1 MMDKITL
8 LPQFLSLDWSSSLVR
23 HIHSITIACFHSV
36 SIIAFSGNLA
46 HTRPRQVMME
56 YPTFVSSLA
65 AMAES
70 EDPVAQAI
78 ALETVGYIG
87 VSLEGKVLAH
97 FDEMGLNI
105 FQLALAEPKKPK
117 HVIDHFDIELI

>member
-1 MMDKITL
+1 MT
-8 LPQFLSLDWSSSLVR
+8 
-23 HIHSITIACFHSV
+23 
-36 SIIAFSGNLA
+36 FSGNLA
-46 HTRPRQVMME
+46 HTRPRQVMMV

-87 VSLEGKVLAH
+87 VSLEGKVRILMKWTIMPLQSQ
-97 FDEMGLNI
+97 E
-105 FQLALAEPKKPK
+105 AL
-117 HVIDHFDIELI
+117 

>member
-1 MMDKITL
+1 
-8 LPQFLSLDWSSSLVR
+8 
-23 HIHSITIACFHSV
+23 
-36 SIIAFSGNLA
+36 
-46 HTRPRQVMME
+46 ME

-87 VSLEGKVLAH
+87 VSLEGKVFTLMNEIRH
-97 FDEMGLNI
+97 NI
-105 FQLALAEPKKPK
+105 IQLALAKKPMSA
-117 HVIDHFDIELI
+117 

>member
-1 MMDKITL
+1 
-8 LPQFLSLDWSSSLVR
+8 
-23 HIHSITIACFHSV
+23 
-36 SIIAFSGNLA
+36 
-46 HTRPRQVMME
+46 MME

-87 VSLEGKVLAH
+87 VSLEGKVPTLMKWARTFPH
-97 FDEMGLNI
+97 LV
-105 FQLALAEPKKPK
+105 LVEPKA
-117 HVIDHFDIELI
+117 L

>member
-1 MMDKITL
+1 ML
-8 LPQFLSLDWSSSLVR
+8 LYVKKNPYLSF
-23 HIHSITIACFHSV
+23 T
-36 SIIAFSGNLA
+36 FSGNLA

-87 VSLEGKVLAH
+87 VSLEGKVLNLIR
-97 FDEMGLNI
+97 ESIQILNRKT
-105 FQLALAEPKKPK
+105 F
-117 HVIDHFDIELI
+117 V

>member
-1 MMDKITL
+1 
-8 LPQFLSLDWSSSLVR
+8 
-23 HIHSITIACFHSV
+23 
-36 SIIAFSGNLA
+36 
-46 HTRPRQVMME
+46 MME

-87 VSLEGKVLAH
+87 VSLEGKVRTLMKWARTFPHLA
-97 FDEMGLNI
+97 I
-105 FQLALAEPKKPK
+105 AEPKSPVKK
-117 HVIDHFDIELI
+117 TTQTKTYLIRHLLYEIRFSSHLRSWATG

>member
-1 MMDKITL
+1 MARL
-8 LPQFLSLDWSSSLVR
+8 LDDGQNHPFASILVPGLVKFFGAK
-23 HIHSITIACFHSV
+23 HVAVAQYTSIFIN
-36 SIIAFSGNLA
+36 ISGNLA

-56 YPTFVSSLA
+56 YPSFVSSLA

-87 VSLEGKVLAH
+87 VSLEGKVLLTLSFMKSVKH
-97 FDEMGLNI
+97 FSTQPI
-105 FQLALAEPKKPK
+105 Y
-117 HVIDHFDIELI
+117 

>member
-1 MMDKITL
+1 ML
-8 LPQFLSLDWSSSLVR
+8 LYVKNIPSLSF
-23 HIHSITIACFHSV
+23 T
-36 SIIAFSGNLA
+36 FSGNLA

-87 VSLEGKVLAH
+87 VSLEGKVYMH
-97 FDEMGLNI
+97 FHEMGQKVLLK
-105 FQLALAEPKKPK
+105 FSM
-117 HVIDHFDIELI
+117 

>member
-1 MMDKITL
+1 
-8 LPQFLSLDWSSSLVR
+8 
-23 HIHSITIACFHSV
+23 
-36 SIIAFSGNLA
+36 
-46 HTRPRQVMME
+46 MME

-87 VSLEGKVLAH
+87 VSLEGKVLILMKWTIMPLQSQ
-97 FDEMGLNI
+97 E
-105 FQLALAEPKKPK
+105 AL
-117 HVIDHFDIELI
+117 

>member
-1 MMDKITL
+1 ML
-8 LPQFLSLDWSSSLVR
+8 LYVKN
-23 HIHSITIACFHSV
+23 IHSLSFT
-36 SIIAFSGNLA
+36 FSGNLA

-87 VSLEGKVLAH
+87 VSLEGKVRTLMKWARTFPHLA
-97 FDEMGLNI
+97 I
-105 FQLALAEPKKPK
+105 AEP
-117 HVIDHFDIELI
+117 

>member
-1 MMDKITL
+1 MLIFPLISFT
-8 LPQFLSLDWSSSLVR
+8 
-23 HIHSITIACFHSV
+23 
-36 SIIAFSGNLA
+36 FSGNLA

-87 VSLEGKVLAH
+87 VSLEGKVRTLMEWAR
-97 FDEMGLNI
+97 I
-105 FQLALAEPKKPK
+105 FPTLHLRSQKAL
-117 HVIDHFDIELI
+117 

>member
-1 MMDKITL
+1 
-8 LPQFLSLDWSSSLVR
+8 
-23 HIHSITIACFHSV
+23 
-36 SIIAFSGNLA
+36 
-46 HTRPRQVMME
+46 MME

-87 VSLEGKVLAH
+87 VSLEGKVL
-97 FDEMGLNI
+97 FLVKWTIMPLQSQE
-105 FQLALAEPKKPK
+105 AL
-117 HVIDHFDIELI
+117 

>member
-1 MMDKITL
+1 
-8 LPQFLSLDWSSSLVR
+8 
-23 HIHSITIACFHSV
+23 
-36 SIIAFSGNLA
+36 
-46 HTRPRQVMME
+46 MME

-87 VSLEGKVLAH
+87 VSLEGKVHILMKWTLMPLQSQ
-97 FDEMGLNI
+97 E
-105 FQLALAEPKKPK
+105 AL
-117 HVIDHFDIELI
+117 

>member
-1 MMDKITL
+1 
-8 LPQFLSLDWSSSLVR
+8 
-23 HIHSITIACFHSV
+23 
-36 SIIAFSGNLA
+36 
-46 HTRPRQVMME
+46 ME

-87 VSLEGKVLAH
+87 VSLEGKVFTLMNEIRH
-97 FDEMGLNI
+97 NI
-105 FQLALAEPKKPK
+105 SQLALAKKPMSA
-117 HVIDHFDIELI
+117 

>member
-1 MMDKITL
+1 
-8 LPQFLSLDWSSSLVR
+8 
-23 HIHSITIACFHSV
+23 
-36 SIIAFSGNLA
+36 
-46 HTRPRQVMME
+46 ME

-87 VSLEGKVLAH
+87 VSLEGKVLTLRKWVRT
-97 FDEMGLNI
+97 FSN
-105 FQLALAEPKKPK
+105 
-117 HVIDHFDIELI
+117 

>member
-1 MMDKITL
+1 
-8 LPQFLSLDWSSSLVR
+8 
-23 HIHSITIACFHSV
+23 
-36 SIIAFSGNLA
+36 
-46 HTRPRQVMME
+46 MME

-87 VSLEGKVLAH
+87 VSLEGKVRILMKWTIMPLQRQ
-97 FDEMGLNI
+97 E
-105 FQLALAEPKKPK
+105 AL
-117 HVIDHFDIELI
+117 

>member
-1 MMDKITL
+1 
-8 LPQFLSLDWSSSLVR
+8 
-23 HIHSITIACFHSV
+23 
-36 SIIAFSGNLA
+36 
-46 HTRPRQVMME
+46 MME

-87 VSLEGKVLAH
+87 VSLEGKVFTLMNEIRH
-97 FDEMGLNI
+97 NI
-105 FQLALAEPKKPK
+105 IQLALAKKPMNA
-117 HVIDHFDIELI
+117 

>member
-1 MMDKITL
+1 
-8 LPQFLSLDWSSSLVR
+8 
-23 HIHSITIACFHSV
+23 
-36 SIIAFSGNLA
+36 
-46 HTRPRQVMME
+46 MME

-87 VSLEGKVLAH
+87 VSLEGKVLKSAH
-97 FDEMGLNI
+97 FPSQYL
-105 FQLALAEPKKPK
+105 EPKME
-117 HVIDHFDIELI
+117 FYE

>member
-1 MMDKITL
+1 
-8 LPQFLSLDWSSSLVR
+8 
-23 HIHSITIACFHSV
+23 
-36 SIIAFSGNLA
+36 
-46 HTRPRQVMME
+46 MME

-105 FQLALAEPKKPK
+105 FQLALAEPKNQSM
-117 HVIDHFDIELI
+117 HHM

>member
-1 MMDKITL
+1 
-8 LPQFLSLDWSSSLVR
+8 
-23 HIHSITIACFHSV
+23 
-36 SIIAFSGNLA
+36 
-46 HTRPRQVMME
+46 MME

-87 VSLEGKVLAH
+87 VSLEGKVRILMKWTIMPLQGR
-97 FDEMGLNI
+97 E
-105 FQLALAEPKKPK
+105 AL
-117 HVIDHFDIELI
+117 